1 MKILYFHQHFQVPTQ
16 AGATRSY
23 EMAKALIAHGHQVTM
38 VCGKCC
44 ELNLPMTKN
53 RFISRGDI
61 DGIDVIQI
69 ALPYSNNDNIARRA
83 WTFLRFALTGVKIA
97 LTAKYDLLFATST
110 PLSVGIPGICAKL
123 FRRKKFI
130 FEVRDLWPELPRAL
144 GMKNPFLLIGMSI
157 LEWMSY
163 HAADRAIGLSPGI
176 CDGIRKRSRRGMEI
190 AMIPNGCDLDI
201 FTPANRGPLALP
213 GISEK
218 DTVAIFTG
226 AHGIANGLDAV
237 LDAAKLLLQR
247 NRPDIR
253 IVLIGSGK
261 MKAHLKER
269 AVEEHLTNCLFLD
282 PVPKIE
288 LNRIVASADIGLMI
302 LKNVPAFYYGTSP
315 NKFFDYIA
323 SGLPV
328 LNNYPG
334 FLADHITQY
343 ECGVVVPPDD
353 PEAFAE
359 ALIHLADSPEL
370 LKKYGNNARLLAQEK
385 FSREKLAAEFV
396 AFIEGVN
403 ESKAV

>member
-23 EMAKALIAHGHQVTM
+23 EMAKALIAAGHQVTM
-38 VCGKCC
+38 VCG
-44 ELNLPMTKN
+44 EIANLNLSQTKQ
-53 RFISRGDI
+53 RYIYRGDV

-69 ALPYSNNDNIARRA
+69 ALPYSNNDGIAKRMM
-83 WTFLRFALTGVKIA
+83 TFLKFAAAGVRIA
-97 LTAKYDLLFATST
+97 LKEDYDFVFATST
-110 PLSVGIPGICAKL
+110 PLTAGIPGIAAKL

-130 FEVRDLWPELPRAL
+130 FEVRDLWPELPKAL
-144 GMKNPFLLIGMSI
+144 GMKNPFLLAGMSI

-163 HAADRAIGLSPGI
+163 HAADKAIGLSPGI
-176 CDGIRKRSRRGMEI
+176 CEGIRRRSQKNKPI
-190 AMIPNGCDLDI
+190 VMIPNGCDLQI
-201 FTPANRGPLALP
+201 FTPANKGKLNLP
-213 GISEK
+213 GISES

-237 LDAAKLLLQR
+237 LNAASVLLKKGRNDIKIAFIGFGNQKARLQ
-247 NRPDIR
+247 
-253 IVLIGSGK
+253 
-261 MKAHLKER
+261 ER
-269 AVEEHLTNCLFLD
+269 AKNESLTNCLFFA

-334 FLADHITQY
+334 FLADHIT
-343 ECGVVVPPDD
+343 ESKCGLVVPPDD
-353 PEAFAE
+353 PEAFAN
-359 ALIHLADSPEL
+359 ALIQLADSPEMR
-370 LKKYGNNARLLAQEK
+370 KEFGINARKLAEQS
-385 FSREKLAAEFV
+385 FSRNNLSAEFV
-396 AFIEGVN
+396 EFLT
-403 ESKAV
+403 K